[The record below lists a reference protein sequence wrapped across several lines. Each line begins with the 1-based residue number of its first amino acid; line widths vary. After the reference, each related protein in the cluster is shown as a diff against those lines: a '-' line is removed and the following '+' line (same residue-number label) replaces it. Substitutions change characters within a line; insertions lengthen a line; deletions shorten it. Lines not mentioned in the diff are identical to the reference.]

1 MQAANKNFYRS
12 FFAIVIPIAIQ
23 NLINSAVG
31 MADTTML
38 GLVSQTAMASSSLA
52 GQIHFLLNMV
62 YGGLAAGITMLAAQ
76 YWGRKNLAAIEHIL
90 AIGVKLAVAVGLVFF
105 VGTVFFPQ
113 ALMRI
118 YTNDPAMIEAGAQYL
133 NTVGWSYLFMGF
145 SHPYLSVMKSI
156 ERVKVSTL
164 INSSA
169 LLGNIVLN
177 AVFIFGW
184 IPGVPPMGIRGVAL
198 ATVISRVIELAL
210 CLVDGRRVKQLR
222 LRPGLFLLHNKVL
235 WRDFI
240 RYSLPA
246 IGNEFVWGLAYSMY
260 SVIMGRLGED
270 LVAANSIVSNI
281 RNLASVLGFGVA
293 NGAAILLGKTIGVG
307 DMAGAER
314 DAKRLLWLTCRR
326 LPPGQR
332 GDPGGPP
339 LPGLRPE
346 PHRPGQG
353 IPAAHGVD
361 QRGLCGGAH
370 HEHLLDLRHFPGRGR
385 FPLRLPLRYHRHVGR
400 VCAPG
405 LFGSLC
411 VPAAAHGRLLYPQ
424 PGRVCENA
432 RRLSPLPPEKMAAEY
447 YKGCCLTQKNRGC
460 AFAPS
465 VSFFSDTAVRYR
477 KAASFLAAFLTWS

>member
-1 MQAANKNFYRS
+1 
-12 FFAIVIPIAIQ
+12 
-23 NLINSAVG
+23 
-31 MADTTML
+31 
-38 GLVSQTAMASSSLA
+38 
-52 GQIHFLLNMV
+52 
-62 YGGLAAGITMLAAQ
+62 
-76 YWGRKNLAAIEHIL
+76 
-90 AIGVKLAVAVGLVFF
+90 
-105 VGTVFFPQ
+105 
-113 ALMRI
+113 MRI

-314 DAKRLLWLTCRR
+314 DAKRLLWLTFAASLLGSAVILGVHPFLASALSLTDQAREY
-326 LPPGQR
+326 LQLMVWISAVYVV
-332 GDPGGPP
+332 GPTMNT
-339 LPGLRPE
+339 
-346 PHRPGQG
+346 
-353 IPAAHGVD
+353 
-361 QRGLCGGAH
+361 CWN
-370 HEHLLDLRHFPGRGR
+370 LRHFPGRGR
-385 FPLRLPLRYHRHVGR
+385 LPLRLSLRYHRHVGR

-411 VPAAAHGRLLYPQ
+411 VPAAAHGRLLHPQ
-424 PGRVCENA
+424 PG
-432 RRLSPLPPEKMAAEY
+432 
-447 YKGCCLTQKNRGC
+447 
-460 AFAPS
+460 
-465 VSFFSDTAVRYR
+465 
-477 KAASFLAAFLTWS
+477 

>member
-235 WRDFI
+235 WHDFI

-314 DAKRLLWLTCRR
+314 DAKRLLWLTFAASLLGSAVILGVHPFLASALSLTDQAREYLQLMVWISAVYVVGPTMNTCWICGIFRAGGDSR
-326 LPPGQR
+326 FGFLCDIIDMWGVFVPLGFLVAFVFQLPPMAVYCI
-332 GDPGGPP
+332 
-339 LPGLRPE
+339 LS
-346 PHRPGQG
+346 
-353 IPAAHGVD
+353 
-361 QRGLCGGAH
+361 
-370 HEHLLDLRHFPGRGR
+370 LDEFAKMPVV
-385 FPLRLPLRYHRHVGR
+385 YHRYR
-400 VCAPG
+400 
-405 LFGSLC
+405 
-411 VPAAAHGRLLYPQ
+411 
-424 PGRVCENA
+424 
-432 RRLSPLPPEKMAAEY
+432 
-447 YKGCCLTQKNRGC
+447 QKKWLRNITRDV
-460 AFAPS
+460 A
-465 VSFFSDTAVRYR
+465 
-477 KAASFLAAFLTWS
+477 